1 MTDARAL
8 VLEEP
13 KRFAL
18 RELPIPELGSDDG
31 LLRVEACGLCG
42 TDHEQYTGQLFPGR
56 PFIPGHEVVGTIVA
70 AGDRA
75 LERWGV
81 DIGDRVAVEVFL
93 SCRQCDACQRGEYRR
108 CVRHGLADMIGFA
121 PIAAGPGLSGGY
133 ATHLYLASD
142 VLLLPVPDSLDPVLA
157 TAFNPLGAGIRWG
170 HTVPGTKDGD
180 VVAVLGPGMRGLSAL
195 VAAREAGARFVMVT
209 GYGDRDRD
217 RLDTA
222 RRFGADLV
230 VDVAT
235 DDPVGALRD
244 SAGALADVVIDVTA
258 KAPEAFSQALRL
270 ARTGGT
276 VVVAGTRG
284 TPETPGF
291 NPDQIVYKELTV
303 MGALG
308 VDAPAYRE
316 ALQILAQGRY
326 PFADVTR
333 EVVDLDHVEP
343 LLAVMAGESGAVPPL
358 HGVVV
363 P

>member
-1 MTDARAL
+1 MSHARAL

-18 RELPIPELGSDDG
+18 RELPIPELGEDDG
-31 LLRVEACGLCG
+31 LLLVEGCGLCG

-75 LERWGV
+75 LARWDV
-81 DIGDRVAVEVFL
+81 EIGARVAVEVFL
-93 SCRQCDACQRGEYRR
+93 SCRRCDACQRGEYRR
-108 CVRHGLADMIGFA
+108 CASHGLADMIGFTPIEA
-121 PIAAGPGLSGGY
+121 PPGLWGGY
-133 ATHLYLASD
+133 STHLYLAPD
-142 VLLLPVPDSLDPVLA
+142 VLLLPVPNLLDPVLA

-170 HTVPGTKDGD
+170 RTVPRTKEGD
-180 VVAVLGPGMRGLSAL
+180 VVAVLGPGMRGLCAL

-217 RLDTA
+217 RLDAA
-222 RRFGADLV
+222 RLFGADLV

-235 DDPVGALRD
+235 DDPVVALRD
-244 SAGALADVVIDVTA
+244 TAGQLADVVVDVTA
-258 KAPEAFSQALRL
+258 KAPAAFSQALRL

-284 TPETPGF
+284 MPGTPGF
-291 NPDQIVYKELTV
+291 SPDQIVYKELTV
-303 MGALG
+303 IGALG
-308 VDAPAYRE
+308 VDAPAYNE
-316 ALQILAQGRY
+316 ALQILAEGRY
-326 PFADVTR
+326 PFAHVTR

-343 LLAVMAGESGAVPPL
+343 LLAAMAGEPGPLPPL